1 MATRTAA
8 GRVCPSVARGAFVVQ
23 TPLASRG
30 PVGVAA
36 RFDRRSG
43 DQPRTVYRLTASCG
57 DTGLHRMHC
66 RRHNMPDMYA
76 GHVRRMTWGGEKR
89 PVTLRKCRVRLRLA
103 YGVSAVVARGYGT
116 CKGFHNSEGDRVTC
130 RNESRSGIGAE
141 C

>member
-36 RFDRRSG
+36 RFDRRSR
-43 DQPRTVYRLTASCG
+43 DQLRTVYRLTTSCG
-57 DTGLHRMHC
+57 DAGLHRMHC

-76 GHVRRMTWGGEKR
+76 GHVRWMPWGGEKR
-89 PVTLRKCRVRLRLA
+89 PVTLRKCHVRLRLA

-116 CKGFHNSEGDRVTC
+116 CKGFHNNGRVRVTC
-130 RNESRSGIGAE
+130 RNNSLSVILTER
-141 C
+141 